1 LAFGFIKTME
11 KLRYINIDDYV
22 TENGSCKTIQ
32 LSYQTFGKKV
42 DEAPIVL
49 VNHALTG
56 NSNVCGSEGWW
67 QDLIGEKKCIDTNRY
82 AILAF
87 NIPGNGYDG
96 NIENLIN
103 NYKDFN
109 TRDIAKIF
117 ALGLK
122 QLKINHLFAV
132 IGGSVGGAIVW
143 ELAALKPHLIEH
155 IIPIAADWK

>member
-1 LAFGFIKTME
+1 MVVVKLSNYLIKLFIK
-11 KLRYINIDDYV
+11 
-22 TENGSCKTIQ
+22 
-32 LSYQTFGKKV
+32 
-42 DEAPIVL
+42 IVWSRHRNQ
-49 VNHALTG
+49 V
-56 NSNVCGSEGWW
+56 
-67 QDLIGEKKCIDTNRY
+67 NRY
-82 AILAF
+82 AILTF

-109 TRDIAKIF
+109 TRDIAKNF

-132 IGGSVGGAIVW
+132 IGGSVGGAIAW

-155 IIPIAADWK
+155 VIPIAADWK